1 MYWFFLHINKYCF
14 ITKYINTYTHI
25 MEDFSAAHTT
35 AILVAV
41 ITGIV
46 SPIVM
51 HGIAY
56 FFKKKKH
63 LLYKES
69 LNKKGQLANEQ
80 SILKKLETIKD
91 KFKCDRVWLAEFHNG
106 THTYSG
112 KSFQKFSVTY
122 ETTNEGIATEALN
135 TQNIPTSV
143 FTSFFKK
150 LIDDHFYYVKNTKT
164 QYNVE
169 KRSADYHIAV
179 ALESFWETRG
189 TKSFIALA
197 IKDLNSNFVG
207 FLCLDGVVIWNK
219 QHLIYTQTLVRGYQ
233 QHLNTIQ

>member
-1 MYWFFLHINKYCF
+1 
-14 ITKYINTYTHI
+14 
-25 MEDFSAAHTT
+25 MEDFTVAHTT

-46 SPIVM
+46 SPIIM
-51 HGIAY
+51 QSISY
-56 FFKKKKH
+56 FFRKKK
-63 LLYKES
+63 LLLTKET
-69 LNKKGQLANEQ
+69 LNNKGQLEKEQ
-80 SILKKLETIKD
+80 SILNKIETIKN

-122 ETTNEGIATEALN
+122 ETSNEGVTAEALN
-135 TQNIPTSV
+135 TQNIPTSI

-150 LIDDHFYYVKNTKT
+150 LIEDHFYYVKNTKA
-164 QYNVE
+164 QHNIE
-169 KRSADYHIAV
+169 KRADDYHIAV

-207 FLCLDGVVIWNK
+207 FLCLDGVVK
-219 QHLIYTQTLVRGYQ
+219 PLHLDSEEIQKLITTAYSLAGY
-233 QHLNTIQ
+233 LE